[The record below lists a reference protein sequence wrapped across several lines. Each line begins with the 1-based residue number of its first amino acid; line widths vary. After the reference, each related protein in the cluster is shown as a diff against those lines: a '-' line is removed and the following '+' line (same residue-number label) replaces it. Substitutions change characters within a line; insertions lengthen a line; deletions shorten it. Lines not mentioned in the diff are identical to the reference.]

1 MTGFE
6 SFQFLR
12 PGWLVLIIPGCWLVF
27 RLHQRWKKRTDWSG
41 VVEPHLLELLLV
53 EARGVRGTWVP
64 WMLSLMLFLVLT
76 AIAGPVLEK
85 RSVPVIKKNLAK
97 VLVLDVSHSMLAE
110 DLRPNR
116 IERAKFKLRDL
127 LKRID
132 EGETALIAYAG
143 DAHVISPLTSDTHTI
158 TTLIPG
164 LEPDIMPQR
173 GSRADRAME
182 LAVKLLDGHSANP
195 GEVIWLTD
203 GIPENMILPVAQTL
217 GRHRLSVIGVGTEK
231 GAPIPG
237 KNTGFLKNSKGGIVM
252 SRLDT
257 SRLQALAQQKGGT
270 FQILR
275 NDDQDLERVL
285 NQPILMNEYLEDE
298 TEKQGDIWREEGP
311 WLLLIMLPLAALMF
325 RRGLIFGF
333 LLISLHLPGFLM
345 SERVYAFDWKDLWNN
360 KDQQGQQYFIEGLH
374 SEAAQVFENS
384 EWKGLSHFRSGN
396 HENALEE
403 WKEIDSPRSLFNQGN
418 ALAKLGKLDQ
428 AIDRYDQVLE
438 REPEHSDARFNR
450 DLLIKLLEEQEMQQ
464 QNQEQDGSGEDQQK
478 SENQLS
484 ENQSESSEEN
494 QSSTQSGSDSKNQNM
509 KKSEQSES
517 EQAQKSDSQNK
528 EISDAQSDER
538 GQENTDEALS
548 AEDNS
553 KEEDDDSK
561 QKQAFIKPRSVSE
574 LTENNR
580 QEQELRQWLQ
590 KIPDDPSRLL
600 RNKMYRAHQRNKQ
613 IMKTEKELW

>member
-53 EARGVRGTWVP
+53 EARGIRRTWIP
-64 WMLSLMLFLVLT
+64 WMLSLMLILVLT
-76 AIAGPVLEK
+76 AMAGPVLEK
-85 RSVPVIKKNLAK
+85 RSVPVLKKNLAK

-127 LKRID
+127 LNRID

-143 DAHVISPLTSDTHTI
+143 DAHIISPLTSDTHTI
-158 TTLIPG
+158 TTLLPG
-164 LEPDIMPQR
+164 LEPDIMPHR
-173 GSRADRAME
+173 GSRPDRAME

-203 GIPENMILPVAQTL
+203 GIPENMIPTVAQLL

-237 KNTGFLKNSKGGIVM
+237 KNSGFLKNSKGGIVM

-257 SRLQALAQQKGGT
+257 SRLQVLAQQKGGT

-275 NDDQDLERVL
+275 NDDQDLEIVL

-333 LLISLHLPGFLM
+333 LLISLHLPGFVI
-345 SERVYAFDWKDLWNN
+345 SESAYAFEWKDLWKN

-374 SEAAQVFENS
+374 SEAAQVFENP

-403 WKEIDSPRSLFNQGN
+403 WKGIDSPRSLFNQGN

-450 DLLIKLLEEQEMQQ
+450 DLLKKLLEEQEKQKQ
-464 QNQEQDGSGEDQQK
+464 QNQEKDGSGEDQQK
-478 SENQLS
+478 TENQ
-484 ENQSESSEEN
+484 QSESRTERSEEDP
-494 QSSTQSGSDSKNQNM
+494 SSAESGSDSKNQNM
-509 KKSEQSES
+509 ENSGQS

-528 EISDAQSDER
+528 EISEAQSDKRE
-538 GQENTDEALS
+538 QENTDEAS
-548 AEDNS
+548 VT
-553 KEEDDDSK
+553 EENNQEGEEDSK
-561 QKQAFIKPRSVSE
+561 QQQAFIKPRSVSE
-574 LTENNR
+574 LTEDNP

-613 IMKTEKELW
+613 IMKTEKESW

>member
-27 RLHQRWKKRTDWSG
+27 RLHQRWKQRTDWSG

-53 EARGVRGTWVP
+53 EARGIRRTWIP
-64 WMLSLMLFLVLT
+64 WMLSLMLILVLT
-76 AIAGPVLEK
+76 AMAGPVLEK
-85 RSVPVIKKNLAK
+85 RSVPVLKKNLAK

-127 LKRID
+127 LNRID

-143 DAHVISPLTSDTHTI
+143 DAHIISPLTSDTHTI
-158 TTLIPG
+158 TTLLPG
-164 LEPDIMPQR
+164 LEPDIMPHR
-173 GSRADRAME
+173 GSRPDRAME

-203 GIPENMILPVAQTL
+203 GIPENMIPTVAQLL

-237 KNTGFLKNSKGGIVM
+237 KNSGFLKNSKGGIVM

-257 SRLQALAQQKGGT
+257 SRLQVLAQQKGGT

-275 NDDQDLERVL
+275 NDDQDLEIVL

-333 LLISLHLPGFLM
+333 LLISLHLPGFVI
-345 SERVYAFDWKDLWNN
+345 SESAYAFEWKDLWKN
-360 KDQQGQQYFIEGLH
+360 KDQQGQQYFIEGSH
-374 SEAAQVFENS
+374 SEAAQVFENP

-403 WKEIDSPRSLFNQGN
+403 WKGIDSPRSLFNQGN

-450 DLLIKLLEEQEMQQ
+450 DLLKKLLEEQDKQKQ

-478 SENQLS
+478 SEPQQS
-484 ENQSESSEEN
+484 ENQSERSEEN
-494 QSSTQSGSDSKNQNM
+494 QSSAESGSDSKNQNM
-509 KKSEQSES
+509 ENSGQS

-528 EISDAQSDER
+528 EISEAQSDKQE
-538 GQENTDEALS
+538 QENTNETS
-548 AEDNS
+548 VAEENNQQEDQDS
-553 KEEDDDSK
+553 KE
-561 QKQAFIKPRSVSE
+561 QQAFIKPRSVSE
-574 LTENNR
+574 LTEDNP

-613 IMKTEKELW
+613 IMKTEKESW

>member
-27 RLHQRWKKRTDWSG
+27 RLHQRWKERTDWSG

-53 EARGVRGTWVP
+53 EARGIRRAWIP
-64 WMLSLMLFLVLT
+64 WMLSLMLILVLT
-76 AIAGPVLEK
+76 AMAGPVLEK
-85 RSVPVIKKNLAK
+85 RSVPVLKKNLAK

-127 LKRID
+127 LNRID

-158 TTLIPG
+158 TTLLPG
-164 LEPDIMPQR
+164 LEPDIMPHR
-173 GSRADRAME
+173 GSRPDRAME

-203 GIPENMILPVAQTL
+203 GIPENMIPTVAQLL
-217 GRHRLSVIGVGTEK
+217 GRHRLSVIGVGTVK

-237 KNTGFLKNSKGGIVM
+237 KNSGFLKNSKGGIVM

-275 NDDQDLERVL
+275 NDDQDLEIVL
-285 NQPILMNEYLEDE
+285 NQPILMNEYFEDE

-333 LLISLHLPGFLM
+333 LLISLHLPGFVI
-345 SERVYAFDWKDLWNN
+345 SESAYAFEWKDLWKN

-374 SEAAQVFENS
+374 SEAAQVFENP

-396 HENALEE
+396 LENALEE

-450 DLLIKLLEEQEMQQ
+450 DLLKKLLEEQEKQKQ
-464 QNQEQDGSGEDQQK
+464 QNQEKDGSGEDQQK
-478 SENQLS
+478 TENQ
-484 ENQSESSEEN
+484 QSESRTERSEEDP
-494 QSSTQSGSDSKNQNM
+494 SSAESGSDSKNQNM
-509 KKSEQSES
+509 ENSEQT

-528 EISDAQSDER
+528 EISEAQSDKQE
-538 GQENTDEALS
+538 QENTNETS
-548 AEDNS
+548 VAEENNQQEDQDS
-553 KEEDDDSK
+553 KE
-561 QKQAFIKPRSVSE
+561 QQAFIKPRSVSE
-574 LTENNR
+574 LTEDNP

-613 IMKTEKELW
+613 IMKTEKESW

>member
-27 RLHQRWKKRTDWSG
+27 RLHQRWKQRTDWSG

-53 EARGVRGTWVP
+53 EARGIRRAWIP
-64 WMLSLMLFLVLT
+64 WMLSLMLILVLT
-76 AIAGPVLEK
+76 AMAGPVLEK
-85 RSVPVIKKNLAK
+85 RSVPVLKKNLAK

-127 LKRID
+127 LNRID

-143 DAHVISPLTSDTHTI
+143 DAHIISPLTSDTHTI
-158 TTLIPG
+158 TTLLPG
-164 LEPDIMPQR
+164 LEPDIMPHR
-173 GSRADRAME
+173 GSRPDRAME

-203 GIPENMILPVAQTL
+203 GIPENMIPTVAQLL
-217 GRHRLSVIGVGTEK
+217 GRHRLSVIGVGTVK

-237 KNTGFLKNSKGGIVM
+237 KNSGFLKNSKGGIVM

-257 SRLQALAQQKGGT
+257 SHLQVLAQQKGGT

-333 LLISLHLPGFLM
+333 LLISLHLPGFVI
-345 SERVYAFDWKDLWNN
+345 SESAYAFEWKDLWKN

-374 SEAAQVFENS
+374 SEAAQVFENP
-384 EWKGLSHFRSGN
+384 EWKGLSYFRSGN
-396 HENALEE
+396 LENALEE

-450 DLLIKLLEEQEMQQ
+450 DLLKKLLEEQEKQKQ
-464 QNQEQDGSGEDQQK
+464 QNQEKDGSGEDQQK
-478 SENQLS
+478 TENQ
-484 ENQSESSEEN
+484 QSESRTERSEESP
-494 QSSTQSGSDSKNQNM
+494 SSAESGSDSKNQNM
-509 KKSEQSES
+509 ENSEQT

-528 EISDAQSDER
+528 EISEAQSDKQE
-538 GQENTDEALS
+538 QENTNETS
-548 AEDNS
+548 VAEENNQQEDQDS
-553 KEEDDDSK
+553 KE
-561 QKQAFIKPRSVSE
+561 QQAFIKPRSVSE
-574 LTENNR
+574 LTEDNP

-613 IMKTEKELW
+613 IMKTEKESW

>member
-1 MTGFE
+1 M
-6 SFQFLR
+6 
-12 PGWLVLIIPGCWLVF
+12 
-27 RLHQRWKKRTDWSG
+27 
-41 VVEPHLLELLLV
+41 EPHLLELLLV
-53 EARGVRGTWVP
+53 EARGIRRTWIP
-64 WMLSLMLFLVLT
+64 WMLSLMLILVLT
-76 AIAGPVLEK
+76 AMAGPVLEK
-85 RSVPVIKKNLAK
+85 RSVPVLKKNLAK

-127 LKRID
+127 LNRID

-158 TTLIPG
+158 TTLLPG
-164 LEPDIMPQR
+164 LEPDIMPHR
-173 GSRADRAME
+173 GSRPDRAME

-203 GIPENMILPVAQTL
+203 GIPENMIPTVAQLL

-237 KNTGFLKNSKGGIVM
+237 KNSGFLKNSKGGIVM

-275 NDDQDLERVL
+275 NDDQDLEIVL

-298 TEKQGDIWREEGP
+298 TEKKGDIWREEGP

-333 LLISLHLPGFLM
+333 LLISLHLPGFVI
-345 SERVYAFDWKDLWNN
+345 SESAYAFEWKDLWKN

-374 SEAAQVFENS
+374 SEAAQVFENP

-396 HENALEE
+396 LENALEE

-450 DLLIKLLEEQEMQQ
+450 DLLKKLLEEQEKQKQQNQQ
-464 QNQEQDGSGEDQQK
+464 QNGSGEDQQK
-478 SENQLS
+478 TENQQS
-484 ENQSESSEEN
+484 ENQSERSEEN
-494 QSSTQSGSDSKNQNM
+494 PSSAESGSDSKNQNM
-509 KKSEQSES
+509 ENSGQS

-528 EISDAQSDER
+528 EISEAQSDKQE
-538 GQENTDEALS
+538 QENTDEAS
-548 AEDNS
+548 VAEENNQEG
-553 KEEDDDSK
+553 EEDSK
-561 QKQAFIKPRSVSE
+561 QQQAFIKPRSVSE
-574 LTENNR
+574 LTEDNP

-613 IMKTEKELW
+613 IMKTEKESW

>member
-12 PGWLVLIIPGCWLVF
+12 PGWLVLIIPGFWLVF
-27 RLHQRWKKRTDWSG
+27 RLYQRWKQRTDWSG

-53 EARGVRGTWVP
+53 EARGIRRTWIP
-64 WMLSLMLFLVLT
+64 WMLSLMLILVLT
-76 AIAGPVLEK
+76 AMAGPVLEK
-85 RSVPVIKKNLAK
+85 RSVPVLKKNLAK

-127 LKRID
+127 LNRID

-143 DAHVISPLTSDTHTI
+143 DAHIISPLTSDTHTI
-158 TTLIPG
+158 TTLLPG
-164 LEPDIMPQR
+164 LEPDIMPHR
-173 GSRADRAME
+173 GSRPDRAME

-203 GIPENMILPVAQTL
+203 GIPENMIPTVAQLL

-237 KNTGFLKNSKGGIVM
+237 KNSGFLKNSKGGIVM

-257 SRLQALAQQKGGT
+257 SRLQVLAQQKGGT

-345 SERVYAFDWKDLWNN
+345 SERAYAFEWKDLWKN
-360 KDQQGQQYFIEGLH
+360 KDQQGQQYFIEGSH
-374 SEAAQVFENS
+374 SEAAQVFENP

-396 HENALEE
+396 LENALEE
-403 WKEIDSPRSLFNQGN
+403 WKGIDSPRSLFNQGN
-418 ALAKLGKLDQ
+418 ALAKLGKFDQ
-428 AIDRYDQVLE
+428 AIDSYDQVLE

-450 DLLIKLLEEQEMQQ
+450 DLLKKLLEEQDKQKQ

-478 SENQLS
+478 SEPQQS
-484 ENQSESSEEN
+484 ENQSERSEEDP
-494 QSSTQSGSDSKNQNM
+494 SSAESGSDSKNQNM
-509 KKSEQSES
+509 ENSGQS

-528 EISDAQSDER
+528 ENSEAQSDKQE
-538 GQENTDEALS
+538 QENTDEASL
-548 AEDNS
+548 AEENNQQ
-553 KEEDDDSK
+553 EDQDSK
-561 QKQAFIKPRSVSE
+561 QQQAYIKPRSVSE
-574 LTENNR
+574 LTEDNP

-613 IMKTEKELW
+613 IMKTEKESW

>member
-1 MTGFE
+1 M
-6 SFQFLR
+6 
-12 PGWLVLIIPGCWLVF
+12 
-27 RLHQRWKKRTDWSG
+27 
-41 VVEPHLLELLLV
+41 EPHLLELLLV
-53 EARGVRGTWVP
+53 EARGIRRTWIP
-64 WMLSLMLFLVLT
+64 WMLSLMLILVLT
-76 AIAGPVLEK
+76 AMAGPVLEK
-85 RSVPVIKKNLAK
+85 RSVPVLKKNLAK

-127 LKRID
+127 LNRID

-158 TTLIPG
+158 TTLLPG
-164 LEPDIMPQR
+164 LEPDIMPHR
-173 GSRADRAME
+173 GSRPDRAME

-203 GIPENMILPVAQTL
+203 GIPENMIPTVAQLL

-237 KNTGFLKNSKGGIVM
+237 KNSGFLKNSKGGIVM

-275 NDDQDLERVL
+275 NDDQDLEIVL

-333 LLISLHLPGFLM
+333 LLISLHLPGFVI
-345 SERVYAFDWKDLWNN
+345 SERAYAFEWKDLWKN
-360 KDQQGQQYFIEGLH
+360 KDQQGQQFFIEGSH
-374 SEAAQVFENS
+374 SEAAQVFENP

-403 WKEIDSPRSLFNQGN
+403 WKGIDSTRSLFNQGN

-450 DLLIKLLEEQEMQQ
+450 DLLKKLLEEQEKQKQ

-478 SENQLS
+478 SENQQS
-484 ENQSESSEEN
+484 ENQSERSEEN
-494 QSSTQSGSDSKNQNM
+494 PSSAESGSDSKNQNM
-509 KKSEQSES
+509 ENSGQS

-528 EISDAQSDER
+528 EISEAQSDKQE
-538 GQENTDEALS
+538 QENTDEAS
-548 AEDNS
+548 VAEEN
-553 KEEDDDSK
+553 KQEGEEDSK
-561 QKQAFIKPRSVSE
+561 QQQAFIKPRSVSE
-574 LTENNR
+574 LTEDNP

-590 KIPDDPSRLL
+590 KIPDDPSKLL

-613 IMKTEKELW
+613 IMKTEKESW

>member
-27 RLHQRWKKRTDWSG
+27 RLHQRWKERTDWSG

-53 EARGVRGTWVP
+53 EARGIRRAWIP
-64 WMLSLMLFLVLT
+64 WMLSLMLILVLT
-76 AIAGPVLEK
+76 AMAGPVLEK
-85 RSVPVIKKNLAK
+85 RSVPVLKKNLAK

-127 LKRID
+127 LNRID

-143 DAHVISPLTSDTHTI
+143 DAHIISPLTSDTHTI
-158 TTLIPG
+158 TTLLPG
-164 LEPDIMPQR
+164 LEPDIMPHR
-173 GSRADRAME
+173 GSRPDRAME

-203 GIPENMILPVAQTL
+203 GIPENMIPTVAQLL

-237 KNTGFLKNSKGGIVM
+237 KNSGFLKNSKGGIVM

-275 NDDQDLERVL
+275 NDDQDLEIVL
-285 NQPILMNEYLEDE
+285 NQPILMNEYFEDE

-333 LLISLHLPGFLM
+333 LLISLHLPGFVI
-345 SERVYAFDWKDLWNN
+345 SESAYAFEWKDLWKN

-374 SEAAQVFENS
+374 SEAAQVFENP

-396 HENALEE
+396 LENALEE

-450 DLLIKLLEEQEMQQ
+450 DLLKKLLEEQEKQKQ

-478 SENQLS
+478 TENQ
-484 ENQSESSEEN
+484 QSESRTERSEEDP
-494 QSSTQSGSDSKNQNM
+494 SSAESGSDSKNQNM
-509 KKSEQSES
+509 ENSGQS

-528 EISDAQSDER
+528 EISEAQSDKQE
-538 GQENTDEALS
+538 QENTDEAS
-548 AEDNS
+548 VAEENNQEG
-553 KEEDDDSK
+553 EEDSK
-561 QKQAFIKPRSVSE
+561 QQQAFIKPRSVSE
-574 LTENNR
+574 LTEDNP

-613 IMKTEKELW
+613 IMKTEKESW

>member
-1 MTGFE
+1 
-6 SFQFLR
+6 
-12 PGWLVLIIPGCWLVF
+12 
-27 RLHQRWKKRTDWSG
+27 
-41 VVEPHLLELLLV
+41 VEPHLLELLLV
-53 EARGVRGTWVP
+53 EARGIRRTWIH
-64 WMLSLMLFLVLT
+64 WILSLMLTLVLT
-76 AIAGPVLEK
+76 AMAGQVLEK
-85 RSVPVIKKNLAK
+85 RSVHVLKKNLAK

-127 LKRID
+127 LNRID

-158 TTLIPG
+158 TTLLPG
-164 LEPDIMPQR
+164 LEPDIMPHR
-173 GSRADRAME
+173 GSRPDRAME

-203 GIPENMILPVAQTL
+203 GISENMIPTVAQLL

-237 KNTGFLKNSKGGIVM
+237 KNSGFLKNSKGGIVM

-257 SRLQALAQQKGGT
+257 SHLQVLAQQKGGT

-345 SERVYAFDWKDLWNN
+345 SERAYAFEWKDLWKN
-360 KDQQGQQYFIEGLH
+360 KDQQGQQYFIEGSH
-374 SEAAQVFENS
+374 SEAAQVFENP
-384 EWKGLSHFRSGN
+384 EWRGLSHFRSGN

-403 WKEIDSPRSLFNQGN
+403 WKGIDSTRSLFNQGN

-450 DLLIKLLEEQEMQQ
+450 DLLKKLLEEQDKQKQ

-478 SENQLS
+478 TENQQS
-484 ENQSESSEEN
+484 ENQSERSEEN
-494 QSSTQSGSDSKNQNM
+494 QSSAESGSDSKNQNM
-509 KKSEQSES
+509 ENSGQS

-528 EISDAQSDER
+528 EISEAQSDKQE
-538 GQENTDEALS
+538 QENTDETS
-548 AEDNS
+548 VAEENNQEG
-553 KEEDDDSK
+553 EEDSK
-561 QKQAFIKPRSVSE
+561 QQQAFIKPRSVSE
-574 LTENNR
+574 LTEDNP

-613 IMKTEKELW
+613 IMKTEKESW

>member
-53 EARGVRGTWVP
+53 EARGIRRAWIP
-64 WMLSLMLFLVLT
+64 WMLSLMLILVLT
-76 AIAGPVLEK
+76 AMAGPVLEK
-85 RSVPVIKKNLAK
+85 RSVPVLKKNLAK

-116 IERAKFKLRDL
+116 VERAKFKLRDL
-127 LKRID
+127 LNRID

-158 TTLIPG
+158 TTLLPG
-164 LEPDIMPQR
+164 LEPNIMPHR

-203 GIPENMILPVAQTL
+203 GIPENMIPTVAQLL
-217 GRHRLSVIGVGTEK
+217 GRHRLSVIGVGTVK

-237 KNTGFLKNSKGGIVM
+237 KNSGFLKNSKGGIVM

-275 NDDQDLERVL
+275 NDDQDLEIVL
-285 NQPILMNEYLEDE
+285 NQPILMNEYFEDE

-333 LLISLHLPGFLM
+333 LLISLHLPGFVI
-345 SERVYAFDWKDLWNN
+345 SESAYAFEWKDLWKN
-360 KDQQGQQYFIEGLH
+360 KDQQGQQYFIEGSH
-374 SEAAQVFENS
+374 SEAAQVFENP

-396 HENALEE
+396 LENALEE

-450 DLLIKLLEEQEMQQ
+450 DLLKKLLEEQEKQQ
-464 QNQEQDGSGEDQQK
+464 QNQQQDGSGEDQQK
-478 SENQLS
+478 TENQ
-484 ENQSESSEEN
+484 QSESRTERSEEN
-494 QSSTQSGSDSKNQNM
+494 PSSAESGSDSKNQNM
-509 KKSEQSES
+509 ENSEQT

-528 EISDAQSDER
+528 EISEAQSDKQE
-538 GQENTDEALS
+538 QENTNETS
-548 AEDNS
+548 VAEENNQQEDQDS
-553 KEEDDDSK
+553 KE
-561 QKQAFIKPRSVSE
+561 QQAFIKPRSVSE
-574 LTENNR
+574 LTEDNP

-590 KIPDDPSRLL
+590 KIPDDPSKLL

-613 IMKTEKELW
+613 IMKTEKESW

>member
-53 EARGVRGTWVP
+53 EARGIRRTWIP
-64 WMLSLMLFLVLT
+64 WMLSLMLILVLT
-76 AIAGPVLEK
+76 AMAGPVLEK
-85 RSVPVIKKNLAK
+85 RSVPVLKKNLAK

-127 LKRID
+127 LNRID

-143 DAHVISPLTSDTHTI
+143 DAHIISPLTSDTHTI
-158 TTLIPG
+158 TTLLPG
-164 LEPDIMPQR
+164 LEPDIMPHR
-173 GSRADRAME
+173 GSRPDRAME

-203 GIPENMILPVAQTL
+203 GIPENMIPTVAQLL

-237 KNTGFLKNSKGGIVM
+237 KNSGFLKNSKGGIVM

-257 SRLQALAQQKGGT
+257 SRLQVLAQQKGGT

-333 LLISLHLPGFLM
+333 LLISLHLPGFVM
-345 SERVYAFDWKDLWNN
+345 SEKGYAFEWKDLWKN

-374 SEAAQVFENS
+374 SEAAQVFENP

-403 WKEIDSPRSLFNQGN
+403 WKGIDSTRSLFNQGN

-450 DLLIKLLEEQEMQQ
+450 DLLMKLLEEQEKQKQ
-464 QNQEQDGSGEDQQK
+464 QNQQQDGSGEDQQK
-478 SENQLS
+478 TENQQS
-484 ENQSESSEEN
+484 ENQSERSEEN
-494 QSSTQSGSDSKNQNM
+494 PSSAESGSDSKNQNM
-509 KKSEQSES
+509 ENSGQS

-528 EISDAQSDER
+528 EISEAQSDKQE
-538 GQENTDEALS
+538 QENTDEAS
-548 AEDNS
+548 VAEENNQEG
-553 KEEDDDSK
+553 EEDSK
-561 QKQAFIKPRSVSE
+561 QQQAFIKPRSVSE
-574 LTENNR
+574 LTEDNP

-613 IMKTEKELW
+613 IMKTEKESW

>member
-12 PGWLVLIIPGCWLVF
+12 PGWLLLIIPGCWLVF
-27 RLHQRWKKRTDWSG
+27 RLHKRWKKRMDWSG

-53 EARGVRGTWVP
+53 EARGIRRTWIP
-64 WMLSLMLFLVLT
+64 WMLILMLFLVLT
-76 AIAGPVLEK
+76 AMAGPVLEK
-85 RSVPVIKKNLAK
+85 RSVPVLKKNLAK

-127 LKRID
+127 LNRID

-158 TTLIPG
+158 TTLLPG
-164 LEPDIMPQR
+164 LEPDIMPHR
-173 GSRADRAME
+173 GSRPDRAIE

-195 GEVIWLTD
+195 GDVIWLTD
-203 GIPENMILPVAQTL
+203 GIPENMILSVAQLL

-237 KNTGFLKNSKGGIVM
+237 KNSGFLKNPKGGIVM
-252 SRLDT
+252 SRLDS

-285 NQPILMNEYLEDE
+285 NQPTSMNEYLEDE

-311 WLLLIMLPLAALMF
+311 WLLLILLPLTALMF

-333 LLISLHLPGFLM
+333 LLLSLHLPGFVI
-345 SERVYAFDWKDLWNN
+345 SERAYAFEWKDLWKN

-374 SEAAQVFENS
+374 SEAAEVFEDP
-384 EWKGLSHFRSGN
+384 EWIGLSHFRSGN

-403 WKEIDSPRSLFNQGN
+403 WKGIDSPRSLFNQGN
-418 ALAKLGKLDQ
+418 ALAKLGKLEQ
-428 AIDRYDQVLE
+428 AIDSYDQVLE
-438 REPEHSDARFNR
+438 REPEHSDAQFNR
-450 DLLIKLLEEQEMQQ
+450 DLLMKLLEEQEKQQ
-464 QNQEQDGSGEDQQK
+464 QNQKQDGSGEDQLK
-478 SENQLS
+478 SESQ
-484 ENQSESSEEN
+484 QSESQSERSEEN
-494 QSSTQSGSDSKNQNM
+494 QSSNQSGRDSKNQNM
-509 KKSEQSES
+509 ENSEQT

-528 EISDAQSDER
+528 EITDTQFDER
-538 GQENTDEALS
+538 GQENTDEASL
-548 AEDNS
+548 AEENNQQ
-553 KEEDDDSK
+553 EEQDSK
-561 QKQAFIKPRSVSE
+561 QQQAFIKPRSVSE

-613 IMKTEKELW
+613 IMKAEKESW

>member
-6 SFQFLR
+6 TFQFLR

-76 AIAGPVLEK
+76 AMAGPVLEK
-85 RSVPVIKKNLAK
+85 RSVPVLKKNLAK

-116 IERAKFKLRDL
+116 IERAKFKLRDFL
-127 LKRID
+127 NRID

-158 TTLIPG
+158 ITLLPG
-164 LEPDIMPQR
+164 LEPDIMPHR
-173 GSRADRAME
+173 GSRPDRAME
-182 LAVKLLDGHSANP
+182 LAVKLLDGHSVNP

-203 GIPENMILPVAQTL
+203 GISENMIPTMAQLL

-237 KNTGFLKNSKGGIVM
+237 KNSGFLKNSKGGIVM

-257 SRLQALAQQKGGT
+257 SHLQALAQQKGGT

-311 WLLLIMLPLAALMF
+311 WLLLVLLPLAALMF

-345 SERVYAFDWKDLWNN
+345 SERAYAFEWKDLWKN
-360 KDQQGQQYFIEGLH
+360 KDQQGQQYFIEGSH
-374 SEAAQVFENS
+374 SEAAEVFENP

-396 HENALEE
+396 LENALEE
-403 WKEIDSPRSLFNQGN
+403 WKEIDSPRSFFNQGN
-418 ALAKLGKLDQ
+418 ALAKLGKLEQ
-428 AIDRYDQVLE
+428 AIDRFDQVLE

-450 DLLIKLLEEQEMQQ
+450 DLLMKLLEEQEKQKK
-464 QNQEQDGSGEDQQK
+464 QNQQQDGSGEDQQK
-478 SENQLS
+478 TENQQS
-484 ENQSESSEEN
+484 ENQSERSEEN
-494 QSSTQSGSDSKNQNM
+494 QSSAESGSDSKNQNM
-509 KKSEQSES
+509 ENSGQS
-517 EQAQKSDSQNK
+517 EQAQKSESQNK
-528 EISDAQSDER
+528 EISEAQSDKQE
-538 GQENTDEALS
+538 QENTDEAS
-548 AEDNS
+548 VAEENNQEGD
-553 KEEDDDSK
+553 EDSK
-561 QKQAFIKPRSVSE
+561 QQQAFIKPRSVSE
-574 LTENNR
+574 LTENNP

-590 KIPDDPSRLL
+590 KIPDDPSKLL

-613 IMKTEKELW
+613 IMKTEKESW

>member
-53 EARGVRGTWVP
+53 EARGIRRAWIP
-64 WMLSLMLFLVLT
+64 WMLSLMLILVLT
-76 AIAGPVLEK
+76 AMAGPVLEK
-85 RSVPVIKKNLAK
+85 RSVPVLKKNLAK

-127 LKRID
+127 LNRID

-158 TTLIPG
+158 TTLLPG
-164 LEPDIMPQR
+164 LEPDIMPHR
-173 GSRADRAME
+173 GSRPDRAME

-203 GIPENMILPVAQTL
+203 GIPEKMIPTVAQLL

-237 KNTGFLKNSKGGIVM
+237 KNSGFLKNSKGGIVM

-257 SRLQALAQQKGGT
+257 SRLQVLAQQKGGT

-275 NDDQDLERVL
+275 NDDQDLEIVL

-311 WLLLIMLPLAALMF
+311 WLLLVLLPLAALMF

-333 LLISLHLPGFLM
+333 LLISLHLPGFVI
-345 SERVYAFDWKDLWNN
+345 SERAYAFEWKDLWKN

-374 SEAAQVFENS
+374 SEAAQVFENP

-396 HENALEE
+396 LENALEE

-450 DLLIKLLEEQEMQQ
+450 DLLKKLLEEQDKQKQ

-478 SENQLS
+478 SKNQ
-484 ENQSESSEEN
+484 QSESQKEQSEEN
-494 QSSTQSGSDSKNQNM
+494 PSSAESGSDSKNQNM
-509 KKSEQSES
+509 ENSGQS

-528 EISDAQSDER
+528 EISEAQSDKRE
-538 GQENTDEALS
+538 QENTDEAS
-548 AEDNS
+548 VT
-553 KEEDDDSK
+553 EENNQEGEEDSK
-561 QKQAFIKPRSVSE
+561 QQQAYIKPRSVSE
-574 LTENNR
+574 LTEDNP

-613 IMKTEKELW
+613 IMKTEKESW

>member
-1 MTGFE
+1 
-6 SFQFLR
+6 
-12 PGWLVLIIPGCWLVF
+12 
-27 RLHQRWKKRTDWSG
+27 
-41 VVEPHLLELLLV
+41 
-53 EARGVRGTWVP
+53 
-64 WMLSLMLFLVLT
+64 MLSLMLILVLT
-76 AIAGPVLEK
+76 AMAGPVLEK
-85 RSVPVIKKNLAK
+85 RSVPVLKKNLAK

-127 LKRID
+127 LNRID

-143 DAHVISPLTSDTHTI
+143 DAHIISPLTSDTHTI
-158 TTLIPG
+158 TTLLPG
-164 LEPDIMPQR
+164 LEPDIMPHR
-173 GSRADRAME
+173 GSRPDRAME

-203 GIPENMILPVAQTL
+203 GIPENMIPTVAQLL
-217 GRHRLSVIGVGTEK
+217 GRHRLSVIGVGTVK

-237 KNTGFLKNSKGGIVM
+237 KNSGFLKNSKGGIVM

-257 SRLQALAQQKGGT
+257 SHLQVLAQQKGGT

-275 NDDQDLERVL
+275 NDDQDLEIVL
-285 NQPILMNEYLEDE
+285 NQPILMNEYFEDE

-345 SERVYAFDWKDLWNN
+345 SERAYAFEWKDLWKN

-374 SEAAQVFENS
+374 SEAAQVFENP

-396 HENALEE
+396 LENALEE

-450 DLLIKLLEEQEMQQ
+450 DLLKKLLEEQDKQKQ
-464 QNQEQDGSGEDQQK
+464 QNQEKDGSGEDQQK
-478 SENQLS
+478 TEDQ
-484 ENQSESSEEN
+484 QSESRTERSEESP
-494 QSSTQSGSDSKNQNM
+494 SSAESGSDSKNQNM
-509 KKSEQSES
+509 ENSEQT

-528 EISDAQSDER
+528 EISEAQSDKQE
-538 GQENTDEALS
+538 QENTNETS
-548 AEDNS
+548 VAEENNQQEDQDS
-553 KEEDDDSK
+553 KE
-561 QKQAFIKPRSVSE
+561 QQAFIKPRSVSE
-574 LTENNR
+574 LTEDNP

-613 IMKTEKELW
+613 IMKTEKESW

>member
-12 PGWLVLIIPGCWLVF
+12 PGWLVLIIPGCWLIF

-53 EARGVRGTWVP
+53 EARGIRRTWIP
-64 WMLSLMLFLVLT
+64 WMLSLMLILVLT
-76 AIAGPVLEK
+76 AMAGPVLEK
-85 RSVPVIKKNLAK
+85 RSVPVLKKNLAK

-127 LKRID
+127 LNRID

-143 DAHVISPLTSDTHTI
+143 DAHIISPLTSDTHTI
-158 TTLIPG
+158 TTLLPG
-164 LEPDIMPQR
+164 LEPDIMPHR
-173 GSRADRAME
+173 GSRPDRAME

-203 GIPENMILPVAQTL
+203 GIPENMIPTVAQLL
-217 GRHRLSVIGVGTEK
+217 GRHRLSVIGVGTVK

-237 KNTGFLKNSKGGIVM
+237 KNSGFLKNSKGGIVM

-275 NDDQDLERVL
+275 NDDQDLEIVL
-285 NQPILMNEYLEDE
+285 NQPILMNEYFEDE

-333 LLISLHLPGFLM
+333 LLISLHLPGFVI
-345 SERVYAFDWKDLWNN
+345 SESAYAFEWKDLWKN

-374 SEAAQVFENS
+374 SEAAQVFENP

-396 HENALEE
+396 LENALEE

-450 DLLIKLLEEQEMQQ
+450 DLLKKLLEEQEKQKQ
-464 QNQEQDGSGEDQQK
+464 QNQEKDGSGEDQQK
-478 SENQLS
+478 TENQ
-484 ENQSESSEEN
+484 QSESRTERSEKDP
-494 QSSTQSGSDSKNQNM
+494 SSAESGSDSKNQNM
-509 KKSEQSES
+509 ENSEQT

-528 EISDAQSDER
+528 EISEAQSDKQE
-538 GQENTDEALS
+538 QENTDEAS
-548 AEDNS
+548 VAEEDNQEG
-553 KEEDDDSK
+553 EEDSK
-561 QKQAFIKPRSVSE
+561 QQQAFIKPRSVSE
-574 LTENNR
+574 LTEDNP

-613 IMKTEKELW
+613 IMKTEKESW

>member
-12 PGWLVLIIPGCWLVF
+12 PGWLLLIIPGCWLVF

-64 WMLSLMLFLVLT
+64 WMLSLMLILVLT
-76 AIAGPVLEK
+76 AMAGPVLEK
-85 RSVPVIKKNLAK
+85 RSVPVLKKNLAK

-127 LKRID
+127 LNRID

-158 TTLIPG
+158 TTLLPG
-164 LEPDIMPQR
+164 LEPDIMPHR
-173 GSRADRAME
+173 GSRPDRAME

-203 GIPENMILPVAQTL
+203 GIPENMIPTVAQLL

-237 KNTGFLKNSKGGIVM
+237 KNSGFLKNSKGGIVM
-252 SRLDT
+252 SRLNT
-257 SRLQALAQQKGGT
+257 SHLQALAQQKVGT

-333 LLISLHLPGFLM
+333 LLISLHLPGFVI
-345 SERVYAFDWKDLWNN
+345 SERAYAFEWKDLWKN
-360 KDQQGQQYFIEGLH
+360 KDQQGQQYFIEGSH
-374 SEAAQVFENS
+374 SEAAQVFENP

-396 HENALEE
+396 LENALEE

-450 DLLIKLLEEQEMQQ
+450 DLLKKLLEEQDKQKQ

-478 SENQLS
+478 SEPQQS
-484 ENQSESSEEN
+484 ENQSERSEEN
-494 QSSTQSGSDSKNQNM
+494 QSSAESGSDSKNQNM
-509 KKSEQSES
+509 ENSGES

-528 EISDAQSDER
+528 EISEAQSDKQE
-538 GQENTDEALS
+538 QENTDEAS
-548 AEDNS
+548 VAEENNQEG
-553 KEEDDDSK
+553 EEDSK
-561 QKQAFIKPRSVSE
+561 QQQAFIKPRSVSE
-574 LTENNR
+574 LTEDNP

-613 IMKTEKELW
+613 IMKTEKESW

>member
-53 EARGVRGTWVP
+53 EARGIRRTWIP
-64 WMLSLMLFLVLT
+64 WMLSLMLILVLT
-76 AIAGPVLEK
+76 AMAGPVLEK
-85 RSVPVIKKNLAK
+85 RSVPVLKKNLAK

-127 LKRID
+127 LNRID

-158 TTLIPG
+158 TTLLPG
-164 LEPDIMPQR
+164 LEPDIMPHR
-173 GSRADRAME
+173 GSRPDRAME

-203 GIPENMILPVAQTL
+203 GIPENMIPTVAQLL

-237 KNTGFLKNSKGGIVM
+237 KNSGFLKNSKGGIVM

-275 NDDQDLERVL
+275 NDDQDLEIVL

-333 LLISLHLPGFLM
+333 LLISLHLPGFVI
-345 SERVYAFDWKDLWNN
+345 SESAYAFEWKDLWKN

-374 SEAAQVFENS
+374 SEAAQVFENP

-396 HENALEE
+396 LENALEE

-450 DLLIKLLEEQEMQQ
+450 DLLKKLLEEQEKQKQ

-478 SENQLS
+478 SENQQS
-484 ENQSESSEEN
+484 ENQTERSEEN
-494 QSSTQSGSDSKNQNM
+494 PSSAESGSDSKNQNM
-509 KKSEQSES
+509 ENSGQS

-528 EISDAQSDER
+528 EISEAQSDKRE
-538 GQENTDEALS
+538 QENTDEAS
-548 AEDNS
+548 VT
-553 KEEDDDSK
+553 EENNQEGEEDSK
-561 QKQAFIKPRSVSE
+561 QQQAFIKPRSVSE
-574 LTENNR
+574 LTEDNP

-590 KIPDDPSRLL
+590 KIPDDPSKLL

-613 IMKTEKELW
+613 IMKTEKESW

>member
-12 PGWLVLIIPGCWLVF
+12 PGWLLLIIPGCWLVF

-53 EARGVRGTWVP
+53 EARGVRGTWIP

-76 AIAGPVLEK
+76 AMAGPVLEK
-85 RSVPVIKKNLAK
+85 RSVPVLKKNLAK

-127 LKRID
+127 LNRID

-158 TTLIPG
+158 TTLLTG
-164 LEPDIMPQR
+164 LEPDIMPHR
-173 GSRADRAME
+173 GSRPDRAME

-195 GEVIWLTD
+195 GDVIWLTD
-203 GIPENMILPVAQTL
+203 GIPENMNPTVAQLL

-237 KNTGFLKNSKGGIVM
+237 KNSGFLKNSKGGIVM
-252 SRLDT
+252 SSLDS
-257 SRLQALAQQKGGT
+257 SRLQALAHQKGGT

-298 TEKQGDIWREEGP
+298 TEKQGDVWREEGP

-345 SERVYAFDWKDLWNN
+345 SERVYAFEWKDLWNN

-374 SEAAQVFENS
+374 SEAAQVFENP

-403 WKEIDSPRSLFNQGN
+403 WKGIDSPRSLFNQGN

-428 AIDRYDQVLE
+428 AIDKYDQVLK

-450 DLLIKLLEEQEMQQ
+450 DLLEKLLEEQEKQKQ
-464 QNQEQDGSGEDQQK
+464 QNQKQDASGEDQQK
-478 SENQLS
+478 SESQ
-484 ENQSESSEEN
+484 QSESQKERSEEN
-494 QSSTQSGSDSKNQNM
+494 QSSAESGSDSKNQNM
-509 KKSEQSES
+509 ENSRQSA
-517 EQAQKSDSQNK
+517 QAQKSDSQNK
-528 EISDAQSDER
+528 EISEAQSDKRE
-538 GQENTDEALS
+538 QENTDEAS
-548 AEDNS
+548 VTEENNQEG
-553 KEEDDDSK
+553 KEDSK
-561 QKQAFIKPRSVSE
+561 QKQAYIKPRSVSK
-574 LTENNR
+574 LTEDNP

-590 KIPDDPSRLL
+590 KIPDDPSKLL

-613 IMKTEKELW
+613 IMKTEKESW

>member
-27 RLHQRWKKRTDWSG
+27 RLHQRWKERTDWSG

-53 EARGVRGTWVP
+53 EARGIRRTWIP
-64 WMLSLMLFLVLT
+64 WMLSLMLILVLT
-76 AIAGPVLEK
+76 AMAGPVLEK
-85 RSVPVIKKNLAK
+85 RSVPVLKKNLAK

-127 LKRID
+127 LNRID

-158 TTLIPG
+158 TTLLPG
-164 LEPDIMPQR
+164 LEPDIMPHR
-173 GSRADRAME
+173 GSRPDRAME

-203 GIPENMILPVAQTL
+203 GIPENMIPTVAQLL

-237 KNTGFLKNSKGGIVM
+237 KNSGFLKNSKGGIVM

-257 SRLQALAQQKGGT
+257 SRLQVLAQQKGGT

-275 NDDQDLERVL
+275 NDDQDLEIVL

-333 LLISLHLPGFLM
+333 LLISLHLPGFVM
-345 SERVYAFDWKDLWNN
+345 SERAYAFEWKDLWKN

-374 SEAAQVFENS
+374 SEAAQVFENP

-396 HENALEE
+396 LENALEE

-450 DLLIKLLEEQEMQQ
+450 DLLKKLLEEQEKQKQ

-478 SENQLS
+478 TENQQS
-484 ENQSESSEEN
+484 ENQSERSEEN
-494 QSSTQSGSDSKNQNM
+494 PSSAESGSDSKNQNM
-509 KKSEQSES
+509 ENSGQS

-528 EISDAQSDER
+528 EISEAQSDKQE
-538 GQENTDEALS
+538 QENTDEAS
-548 AEDNS
+548 VAEENNQQG
-553 KEEDDDSK
+553 EEDSK
-561 QKQAFIKPRSVSE
+561 QQQAFIKPRSVSE
-574 LTENNR
+574 LTEDNP

-613 IMKTEKELW
+613 IMKTEKESW

>member
-1 MTGFE
+1 M
-6 SFQFLR
+6 
-12 PGWLVLIIPGCWLVF
+12 
-27 RLHQRWKKRTDWSG
+27 
-41 VVEPHLLELLLV
+41 EPHLLELLLV
-53 EARGVRGTWVP
+53 EARGIRRTWIP
-64 WMLSLMLFLVLT
+64 WMLSLMLILVLT
-76 AIAGPVLEK
+76 AMAGPVLEK
-85 RSVPVIKKNLAK
+85 RSVPVLKKNLAK

-127 LKRID
+127 LNRID

-158 TTLIPG
+158 TTLLPG
-164 LEPDIMPQR
+164 LEPDIMPHR
-173 GSRADRAME
+173 GSRPDRAME

-203 GIPENMILPVAQTL
+203 GIPENMIPTVAQLL

-237 KNTGFLKNSKGGIVM
+237 KNSGFLKNSKGGIVM

-275 NDDQDLERVL
+275 NDDQDLEIVL

-298 TEKQGDIWREEGP
+298 TEKKGDIWREEGP

-333 LLISLHLPGFLM
+333 LLISLHLPGFVI
-345 SERVYAFDWKDLWNN
+345 SESAYAFEWKDLWKN

-374 SEAAQVFENS
+374 SEAAQVFENP

-403 WKEIDSPRSLFNQGN
+403 WKGIDSPRSLFNQGN

-450 DLLIKLLEEQEMQQ
+450 DLLKKLLEEQEKQKQ
-464 QNQEQDGSGEDQQK
+464 QNQEKDGSGEDQQK
-478 SENQLS
+478 TEDQ
-484 ENQSESSEEN
+484 QSESRTERSEESP
-494 QSSTQSGSDSKNQNM
+494 SSAESGSDSKNQNM
-509 KKSEQSES
+509 ENSGQS

-528 EISDAQSDER
+528 EISEAQSDKRE
-538 GQENTDEALS
+538 QENTDEAS
-548 AEDNS
+548 VAEENNQEG
-553 KEEDDDSK
+553 EEDSK
-561 QKQAFIKPRSVSE
+561 QQQAFIKPRSVSE
-574 LTENNR
+574 LTEDNP

-613 IMKTEKELW
+613 IMKTEKESW

>member
-12 PGWLVLIIPGCWLVF
+12 PGWLVLIIPGFWLVF
-27 RLHQRWKKRTDWSG
+27 RLYQRWKQRTDWSG

-53 EARGVRGTWVP
+53 EARGIRRAWIP
-64 WMLSLMLFLVLT
+64 WMLSLMLILVLT
-76 AIAGPVLEK
+76 AMAGPVLEK
-85 RSVPVIKKNLAK
+85 RSVPVLKKNLAK

-127 LKRID
+127 LNRID

-143 DAHVISPLTSDTHTI
+143 DAHIISPLTSDTHTI
-158 TTLIPG
+158 TTLLPG
-164 LEPDIMPQR
+164 LEPDIMPHR
-173 GSRADRAME
+173 GSRPDRAME

-203 GIPENMILPVAQTL
+203 GIPENMIPTVAQLL
-217 GRHRLSVIGVGTEK
+217 GRHRLSVIGVGTVK

-237 KNTGFLKNSKGGIVM
+237 KNSGFLKNSKGGIVM

-257 SRLQALAQQKGGT
+257 SHLQVLAQQKGGT

-275 NDDQDLERVL
+275 NDDQDLEIVL
-285 NQPILMNEYLEDE
+285 NQPILMNEYFEDE

-333 LLISLHLPGFLM
+333 LLISLHLPGFVI
-345 SERVYAFDWKDLWNN
+345 SESAYAFEWKDLWKN
-360 KDQQGQQYFIEGLH
+360 KDQQGQQYFIEGSH
-374 SEAAQVFENS
+374 SEAAQVFENP
-384 EWKGLSHFRSGN
+384 EWKGLSYFRSGN
-396 HENALEE
+396 LENALEE

-418 ALAKLGKLDQ
+418 ALAKLGKLEQ
-428 AIDRYDQVLE
+428 AIENYEQVLE
-438 REPEHSDARFNR
+438 RESEHSDARFNR
-450 DLLIKLLEEQEMQQ
+450 DLLKKLLEEQEKQKQ
-464 QNQEQDGSGEDQQK
+464 QNQEKDGSGEDQQK
-478 SENQLS
+478 TEDQ
-484 ENQSESSEEN
+484 QSESRTERSEEDP
-494 QSSTQSGSDSKNQNM
+494 SSAESGSDSKNQNM
-509 KKSEQSES
+509 ENSEQT

-528 EISDAQSDER
+528 EISEAQSDKQE
-538 GQENTDEALS
+538 QENSNETS
-548 AEDNS
+548 VAEENNQQEDQDS
-553 KEEDDDSK
+553 KE
-561 QKQAFIKPRSVSE
+561 QQAFIKPRSVSE
-574 LTENNR
+574 LTEDNP

-613 IMKTEKELW
+613 IMKTEKESW

>member
-12 PGWLVLIIPGCWLVF
+12 PGWLVLIIPGCWLIF
-27 RLHQRWKKRTDWSG
+27 RLHQRWKQRTDWSG

-53 EARGVRGTWVP
+53 EARGIRRTWIP
-64 WMLSLMLFLVLT
+64 WMLSLMLILVLT
-76 AIAGPVLEK
+76 AMAGPVLEK
-85 RSVPVIKKNLAK
+85 RSVPVLKKNLAK

-127 LKRID
+127 LNRID

-143 DAHVISPLTSDTHTI
+143 DAHIISPLTSDTHTI
-158 TTLIPG
+158 TTLLPG
-164 LEPDIMPQR
+164 LEPDIMPHR
-173 GSRADRAME
+173 GSRPDRAME

-203 GIPENMILPVAQTL
+203 GIPENMIPTVAQLL
-217 GRHRLSVIGVGTEK
+217 GRHRLSVIGVGSEK

-237 KNTGFLKNSKGGIVM
+237 KNSGFLKNSKGGIVM

-257 SRLQALAQQKGGT
+257 SHLQVLAQQKGGT

-275 NDDQDLERVL
+275 NDDQDLEIVL

-298 TEKQGDIWREEGP
+298 TEKMGDIWREEGP
-311 WLLLIMLPLAALMF
+311 WLLLLLLPLAALMF

-333 LLISLHLPGFLM
+333 LLISLHLPGFVI
-345 SERVYAFDWKDLWNN
+345 SERAYAFEWKDLWKN
-360 KDQQGQQYFIEGLH
+360 KDQQGQQYFIEGSH
-374 SEAAQVFENS
+374 SEAAQVFENP

-403 WKEIDSPRSLFNQGN
+403 WKGIDSPRSLFNQGN

-450 DLLIKLLEEQEMQQ
+450 DLLKKLLEEQDKQKQ

-478 SENQLS
+478 SEPQQS
-484 ENQSESSEEN
+484 ENQSERSEEDP
-494 QSSTQSGSDSKNQNM
+494 SSAESGSDSKNQDMEN
-509 KKSEQSES
+509 SGQS

-528 EISDAQSDER
+528 ENSEAQSDKQE
-538 GQENTDEALS
+538 QENTDEASL
-548 AEDNS
+548 AEENNQQ
-553 KEEDDDSK
+553 EDQDSK
-561 QKQAFIKPRSVSE
+561 QQQAYIKPRSVSE
-574 LTENNR
+574 LTEDNP

-613 IMKTEKELW
+613 IMKTEKESW

>member
-1 MTGFE
+1 M
-6 SFQFLR
+6 
-12 PGWLVLIIPGCWLVF
+12 
-27 RLHQRWKKRTDWSG
+27 
-41 VVEPHLLELLLV
+41 EPHLLELLLV
-53 EARGVRGTWVP
+53 EARGIRGTWIP
-64 WMLSLMLFLVLT
+64 WMLSLMLILVLT
-76 AIAGPVLEK
+76 AMAGPVLEK
-85 RSVPVIKKNLAK
+85 RSVPVLKKNLAK

-127 LKRID
+127 LNRID

-158 TTLIPG
+158 TTLLPG
-164 LEPDIMPQR
+164 LEPDIMPHR
-173 GSRADRAME
+173 GSRPDRAME
-182 LAVKLLDGHSANP
+182 LAVKLLDGHSVNP

-203 GIPENMILPVAQTL
+203 GISENMIPTVAQLL

-237 KNTGFLKNSKGGIVM
+237 KNSGFLKNSKGGIVM

-257 SRLQALAQQKGGT
+257 SHLQALAQQKGGT

-345 SERVYAFDWKDLWNN
+345 SERAYAFEWKDLWKN
-360 KDQQGQQYFIEGLH
+360 KDQQGQQFYIEGSH
-374 SEAAQVFENS
+374 SEAAQVFENP

-396 HENALEE
+396 LENALEE
-403 WKEIDSPRSLFNQGN
+403 WKEIDSPRSFFNQGN
-418 ALAKLGKLDQ
+418 ALAKLGKLEQ
-428 AIDRYDQVLE
+428 AIDRFDQVLE

-450 DLLIKLLEEQEMQQ
+450 DLLKKLLEEQEKQKQ
-464 QNQEQDGSGEDQQK
+464 QNQQQDGSGEDQQK
-478 SENQLS
+478 TENQQS
-484 ENQSESSEEN
+484 ENQSERSEEN
-494 QSSTQSGSDSKNQNM
+494 QSSAESGSDSKNQNM
-509 KKSEQSES
+509 ENSGQS
-517 EQAQKSDSQNK
+517 EQAQKSESQNK
-528 EISDAQSDER
+528 EISEAQSDKQE
-538 GQENTDEALS
+538 QENTDEAS
-548 AEDNS
+548 VT
-553 KEEDDDSK
+553 EENNQEGEEDSK
-561 QKQAFIKPRSVSE
+561 QQQAYIKPRSVSE
-574 LTENNR
+574 LTEDNP

-613 IMKTEKELW
+613 IMKTEKESW

>member
-12 PGWLVLIIPGCWLVF
+12 PGWLVLIIPGFWLVF
-27 RLHQRWKKRTDWSG
+27 RLYQRWKQRTDWSG

-53 EARGVRGTWVP
+53 EARGIRRTWIP
-64 WMLSLMLFLVLT
+64 WMLSLMLILVLT
-76 AIAGPVLEK
+76 AMAGPVLEK
-85 RSVPVIKKNLAK
+85 RSVPVLKKNLAK

-127 LKRID
+127 LNRID

-143 DAHVISPLTSDTHTI
+143 DAHIISPLTSDTHTI
-158 TTLIPG
+158 TTLLPG
-164 LEPDIMPQR
+164 LEPDIMPHR
-173 GSRADRAME
+173 GSRPDRAME

-203 GIPENMILPVAQTL
+203 GIPENMIPTVAQLL

-237 KNTGFLKNSKGGIVM
+237 KNSGFLKNSKGGIVM

-257 SRLQALAQQKGGT
+257 SRLQVLAQQKGGT

-311 WLLLIMLPLAALMF
+311 WLLLVLLPLAALMF

-333 LLISLHLPGFLM
+333 LLISLHLPGFVM
-345 SERVYAFDWKDLWNN
+345 SEKAYAFEWKDLWKN
-360 KDQQGQQYFIEGLH
+360 KDQQGQQYFIEGSH
-374 SEAAQVFENS
+374 SEAAQVFENP

-396 HENALEE
+396 LENALEE
-403 WKEIDSPRSLFNQGN
+403 WKGIDSPRSLFNQGN

-428 AIDRYDQVLE
+428 AIDSYDQVLE

-450 DLLIKLLEEQEMQQ
+450 DLLKKLLEEQDKQKQ
-464 QNQEQDGSGEDQQK
+464 QNQEQDGSGEDQHK
-478 SENQLS
+478 SEPQQS
-484 ENQSESSEEN
+484 ENQSERSEEN
-494 QSSTQSGSDSKNQNM
+494 QSSAESGSDSKNKNM
-509 KKSEQSES
+509 ENSGQS

-528 EISDAQSDER
+528 ENSEAQSFKQE
-538 GQENTDEALS
+538 QENTDEASL
-548 AEDNS
+548 AEENNQQ
-553 KEEDDDSK
+553 EDQDSK
-561 QKQAFIKPRSVSE
+561 QQQAYIKPRSVSE
-574 LTENNR
+574 LTEDNP

-613 IMKTEKELW
+613 IMKTEKESW

>member
-53 EARGVRGTWVP
+53 EARGVRGSWIP

-76 AIAGPVLEK
+76 AMAGPVLEK
-85 RSVPVIKKNLAK
+85 RSVPVLKKNLAK

-127 LKRID
+127 LNRID

-158 TTLIPG
+158 TTLLPG
-164 LEPDIMPQR
+164 LEPDIMPHR

-203 GIPENMILPVAQTL
+203 GIPENMIPTVAQLL

-237 KNTGFLKNSKGGIVM
+237 KNSGFLKNSKGGIVM

-257 SRLQALAQQKGGT
+257 SHLQALAQQKGGT

-311 WLLLIMLPLAALMF
+311 WLLLILLPLAALMF

-333 LLISLHLPGFLM
+333 LLISLHLSGFVI
-345 SERVYAFDWKDLWNN
+345 SERVYAFEWKDLWKN

-374 SEAAQVFENS
+374 SEAAQVFENP

-396 HENALEE
+396 LENALEE

-450 DLLIKLLEEQEMQQ
+450 DFLMKLLKEQEKQKQ

-478 SENQLS
+478 SENQQS

-494 QSSTQSGSDSKNQNM
+494 QSSAESGSDSKNQNM
-509 KKSEQSES
+509 KNSEQS
-517 EQAQKSDSQNK
+517 EQAQKSDSKNK
-528 EISDAQSDER
+528 EISNAQSDDR
-538 GQENTDEALS
+538 GQENTDEASL
-548 AEDNS
+548 AEENNQQ
-553 KEEDDDSK
+553 EDQDSK
-561 QKQAFIKPRSVSE
+561 QQQAYIKPRSVSE
-574 LTENNR
+574 FTEDNP

-613 IMKTEKELW
+613 IMKTEKESW

>member
-27 RLHQRWKKRTDWSG
+27 RLHQRWKQRTDWSG

-53 EARGVRGTWVP
+53 EARGIRRTWIP
-64 WMLSLMLFLVLT
+64 WMLSLMLILVLT
-76 AIAGPVLEK
+76 AMAGPVLEK
-85 RSVPVIKKNLAK
+85 RSVPVLKKNLAK

-127 LKRID
+127 LNRID

-143 DAHVISPLTSDTHTI
+143 DAHIISPLTSDTHTI
-158 TTLIPG
+158 TTLLPG
-164 LEPDIMPQR
+164 LEPDIMPHR
-173 GSRADRAME
+173 GSRPDRAME

-203 GIPENMILPVAQTL
+203 GIPENMIPTVAQLL
-217 GRHRLSVIGVGTEK
+217 GRHRLSVIGIGTEK

-237 KNTGFLKNSKGGIVM
+237 KNSGFLKNSKGGIVM

-275 NDDQDLERVL
+275 NDDQDLEIVL

-333 LLISLHLPGFLM
+333 LLISLHLPGFVI
-345 SERVYAFDWKDLWNN
+345 SESAYAFEWKDLWKN
-360 KDQQGQQYFIEGLH
+360 KDQQGQQYFIEGSH
-374 SEAAQVFENS
+374 SEAAQVFENP

-396 HENALEE
+396 LENALEE

-450 DLLIKLLEEQEMQQ
+450 DLLKKLLEEQEKQKQ

-478 SENQLS
+478 SETQQS
-484 ENQSESSEEN
+484 ENQSERSEEN
-494 QSSTQSGSDSKNQNM
+494 PSSAESGSDSKNQNM
-509 KKSEQSES
+509 ENSGQS

-528 EISDAQSDER
+528 EISEAQSDKQE
-538 GQENTDEALS
+538 QENTDEAS
-548 AEDNS
+548 VAEENNQEG
-553 KEEDDDSK
+553 EEDSK
-561 QKQAFIKPRSVSE
+561 QQQAYIKPRSVSE
-574 LTENNR
+574 LTEDNP

-590 KIPDDPSRLL
+590 KIPDDPSKLL

-613 IMKTEKELW
+613 IMKTEKESW

>member
-27 RLHQRWKKRTDWSG
+27 RLHQRWKERTDWSG

-53 EARGVRGTWVP
+53 EARGIRRTWIP
-64 WMLSLMLFLVLT
+64 WMLSLMLILVLT
-76 AIAGPVLEK
+76 AMAGPVLEK
-85 RSVPVIKKNLAK
+85 RSVPVLKKNLAK

-127 LKRID
+127 LNRID

-143 DAHVISPLTSDTHTI
+143 DAHIISPLTSDTHTI
-158 TTLIPG
+158 TTLLPG
-164 LEPDIMPQR
+164 LEPDIMPHR
-173 GSRADRAME
+173 GSRPDRAME

-203 GIPENMILPVAQTL
+203 GIPENMIPTVAQLL
-217 GRHRLSVIGVGTEK
+217 GRHRLSVIGVGTVK

-237 KNTGFLKNSKGGIVM
+237 KNSGFLKNSKGGIVM

-275 NDDQDLERVL
+275 NDDQDLEIVL
-285 NQPILMNEYLEDE
+285 NQPILMNEYFEDE

-333 LLISLHLPGFLM
+333 LLISLHLPGFVI
-345 SERVYAFDWKDLWNN
+345 SESAYAFEWKDLWKN

-374 SEAAQVFENS
+374 SEAAQVFENP

-396 HENALEE
+396 LENALEE

-450 DLLIKLLEEQEMQQ
+450 DLLKKLLEEQEKQKQ
-464 QNQEQDGSGEDQQK
+464 QNQEKDGSGEDQQK
-478 SENQLS
+478 TEDQ
-484 ENQSESSEEN
+484 QSESRTERSEESP
-494 QSSTQSGSDSKNQNM
+494 SSAESGSDSKNQNM
-509 KKSEQSES
+509 ENSGQS

-528 EISDAQSDER
+528 EISEAQSDKRE
-538 GQENTDEALS
+538 QENTDEAS
-548 AEDNS
+548 VAEENNQEG
-553 KEEDDDSK
+553 EEDSK
-561 QKQAFIKPRSVSE
+561 QQQAFIKPRSVSE
-574 LTENNR
+574 LTEDNP

-613 IMKTEKELW
+613 IMKTEKESW

>member
-27 RLHQRWKKRTDWSG
+27 RLHQRWKERTDWSG

-53 EARGVRGTWVP
+53 EARGIRRAWIP
-64 WMLSLMLFLVLT
+64 WMLSLMLILVLT
-76 AIAGPVLEK
+76 AMAGPVLEK
-85 RSVPVIKKNLAK
+85 RSVPVLKKNLAK

-127 LKRID
+127 LNRID

-143 DAHVISPLTSDTHTI
+143 DAHIISPLTSDTHTI
-158 TTLIPG
+158 TTLLPG
-164 LEPDIMPQR
+164 LEPDIMPHR
-173 GSRADRAME
+173 GSRPDRAME

-203 GIPENMILPVAQTL
+203 GIPENMIPTVAQLL
-217 GRHRLSVIGVGTEK
+217 GRHRLSVIGVGSEK

-237 KNTGFLKNSKGGIVM
+237 KNSGFLKNSKGGIVM

-257 SRLQALAQQKGGT
+257 SHLQVLAQQKGGT

-275 NDDQDLERVL
+275 NDDQDLEIVL
-285 NQPILMNEYLEDE
+285 NQPILMNEYFEDE

-333 LLISLHLPGFLM
+333 LLISLHLPGFVI
-345 SERVYAFDWKDLWNN
+345 SESAYAFEWKDLWKN

-374 SEAAQVFENS
+374 SEAAQVFENP

-396 HENALEE
+396 LENALEE

-450 DLLIKLLEEQEMQQ
+450 NLLKKLLEEQEKQKQ
-464 QNQEQDGSGEDQQK
+464 QNQEKDGSGEDQQK
-478 SENQLS
+478 TEDQ
-484 ENQSESSEEN
+484 QSESRTERSEESP
-494 QSSTQSGSDSKNQNM
+494 SSAESGSDSKNQNM
-509 KKSEQSES
+509 ENSGQS

-528 EISDAQSDER
+528 EISEAQSDKQE
-538 GQENTDEALS
+538 QENTNETS
-548 AEDNS
+548 VAEENNQQEDQDS
-553 KEEDDDSK
+553 KE
-561 QKQAFIKPRSVSE
+561 QQAFIKPRSVSE
-574 LTENNR
+574 LTEDNP

-613 IMKTEKELW
+613 IMKTEKESW

>member
-1 MTGFE
+1 MIGFE

-27 RLHQRWKKRTDWSG
+27 RLHQRLKKRTDWSG

-53 EARGVRGTWVP
+53 EARGIRRTWIP
-64 WMLSLMLFLVLT
+64 WMLSLMLILVLT
-76 AIAGPVLEK
+76 AMAGPVLEK
-85 RSVPVIKKNLAK
+85 RSVPVLKKNLAK

-127 LKRID
+127 LNRID

-158 TTLIPG
+158 TTLLPG
-164 LEPDIMPQR
+164 LEPDIMPHR
-173 GSRADRAME
+173 GSRPDRAME

-203 GIPENMILPVAQTL
+203 GIPENMIPTVAQLL

-237 KNTGFLKNSKGGIVM
+237 KNSGFLKNSKGGIVM

-311 WLLLIMLPLAALMF
+311 WLLLVLLPLAALMF

-345 SERVYAFDWKDLWNN
+345 SERAYAFEWKDLWKN

-374 SEAAQVFENS
+374 SEAAQVFENP

-396 HENALEE
+396 LENALEE

-450 DLLIKLLEEQEMQQ
+450 DLLKKLLEEQDKQKQ

-478 SENQLS
+478 SEPQQS
-484 ENQSESSEEN
+484 ENQSERSEEN
-494 QSSTQSGSDSKNQNM
+494 QSSAESGSDSKNKNM
-509 KKSEQSES
+509 ENSGQS

-528 EISDAQSDER
+528 ENSEAQSDKQE
-538 GQENTDEALS
+538 QENTDEASL
-548 AEDNS
+548 AEENNQQ
-553 KEEDDDSK
+553 EDQDSK
-561 QKQAFIKPRSVSE
+561 QQQAYIKPRSVSE
-574 LTENNR
+574 LTEDNP

-613 IMKTEKELW
+613 IMKTEKESW

>member
-27 RLHQRWKKRTDWSG
+27 RLHQRWKERTDWSG

-53 EARGVRGTWVP
+53 EARGIRRTWIP
-64 WMLSLMLFLVLT
+64 WMLSLMLILVLT
-76 AIAGPVLEK
+76 AMAGPVLEK
-85 RSVPVIKKNLAK
+85 RSVPVLKKNLAK

-127 LKRID
+127 LNRID

-158 TTLIPG
+158 TTLLPG
-164 LEPDIMPQR
+164 LEPDIMPHR
-173 GSRADRAME
+173 GSRPDRAME

-203 GIPENMILPVAQTL
+203 GIPENVIPTVAQL
-217 GRHRLSVIGVGTEK
+217 MGRHRLSVIGVGTVK

-237 KNTGFLKNSKGGIVM
+237 KNSGFLKNSKGGIVM

-257 SRLQALAQQKGGT
+257 SHLQVLAQQKGGT

-275 NDDQDLERVL
+275 NDDQDLEIVL
-285 NQPILMNEYLEDE
+285 NQPILMNEYFEDE

-333 LLISLHLPGFLM
+333 LLISLHLPGFVI
-345 SERVYAFDWKDLWNN
+345 SESAYAFEWKDLWKN

-374 SEAAQVFENS
+374 SEAAQVFENP

-396 HENALEE
+396 FENALEE

-418 ALAKLGKLDQ
+418 ALAKLGKFEQ
-428 AIDRYDQVLE
+428 AIENYEQVLE
-438 REPEHSDARFNR
+438 RESEHSDARFNR
-450 DLLIKLLEEQEMQQ
+450 DLLKKLLEEQEKQKQ
-464 QNQEQDGSGEDQQK
+464 QNQEKDGSGEDQQK
-478 SENQLS
+478 TEDQ
-484 ENQSESSEEN
+484 QSESRTERSEEDP
-494 QSSTQSGSDSKNQNM
+494 SSAESGSDSKNQNM
-509 KKSEQSES
+509 ENSEQT

-528 EISDAQSDER
+528 EISEAQSDKQE
-538 GQENTDEALS
+538 QENTDEAS
-548 AEDNS
+548 VAEENNQEG
-553 KEEDDDSK
+553 EEDSK
-561 QKQAFIKPRSVSE
+561 QQQAFIKPRSVSE
-574 LTENNR
+574 LTEDNP

-613 IMKTEKELW
+613 IMKTEKESW

>member
-27 RLHQRWKKRTDWSG
+27 RLHKRWKQRTDWSG

-53 EARGVRGTWVP
+53 EARGIRRTWIH
-64 WMLSLMLFLVLT
+64 WMLSLMLILVLT
-76 AIAGPVLEK
+76 AMAGPVLEK
-85 RSVPVIKKNLAK
+85 RSVPVLKKNLAK

-127 LKRID
+127 LNRID

-158 TTLIPG
+158 ITLLPG
-164 LEPDIMPQR
+164 LEPDIMPHR
-173 GSRADRAME
+173 GSRPDRAME
-182 LAVKLLDGHSANP
+182 LAVKLLDGHSVNP

-203 GIPENMILPVAQTL
+203 GISENMIPTVAQLL
-217 GRHRLSVIGVGTEK
+217 GIHRLSVIGVGTEK

-237 KNTGFLKNSKGGIVM
+237 KNSGFLKNSKGGIVM

-257 SRLQALAQQKGGT
+257 SHLQALAQQKGGT

-298 TEKQGDIWREEGP
+298 TEKQGDIWREDGP

-325 RRGLIFGF
+325 RRGLILGF

-345 SERVYAFDWKDLWNN
+345 SERAYAFEWKDLWKN
-360 KDQQGQQYFIEGLH
+360 KDQQGQQYFIEGSH
-374 SEAAQVFENS
+374 SEAAQVFENP

-396 HENALEE
+396 LENALEE
-403 WKEIDSPRSLFNQGN
+403 WKGIDSPRSLFNQGN

-428 AIDRYDQVLE
+428 AIDRFDQVLE

-450 DLLIKLLEEQEMQQ
+450 DLLMKLLEEQEKQKQ
-464 QNQEQDGSGEDQQK
+464 QNQQQDGSGEDQQK
-478 SENQLS
+478 TENQQS
-484 ENQSESSEEN
+484 ENQSERSEEH
-494 QSSTQSGSDSKNQNM
+494 QSSAESGSDSKNQNM
-509 KKSEQSES
+509 ENSGQS

-528 EISDAQSDER
+528 EISEAQSDKQE
-538 GQENTDEALS
+538 QENTDEAS
-548 AEDNS
+548 VAEENNQQ
-553 KEEDDDSK
+553 EDQDSK
-561 QKQAFIKPRSVSE
+561 QQQAFIKPRSVSE
-574 LTENNR
+574 LTEDNP

-613 IMKTEKELW
+613 IMKTEKESW

>member
-27 RLHQRWKKRTDWSG
+27 RLHQRWKQRTDWSG

-53 EARGVRGTWVP
+53 EARGVRGSWIP

-76 AIAGPVLEK
+76 AMAGPVLEK
-85 RSVPVIKKNLAK
+85 RSVPVLKKNLAK

-127 LKRID
+127 LNRID

-158 TTLIPG
+158 TTLLPG
-164 LEPDIMPQR
+164 LEPDIMPHR
-173 GSRADRAME
+173 GSRPDRAME
-182 LAVKLLDGHSANP
+182 LAVKLLNGHSANP

-203 GIPENMILPVAQTL
+203 GIPENMIPTVAQLL

-237 KNTGFLKNSKGGIVM
+237 KNSGFLKNSKGGIVM

-333 LLISLHLPGFLM
+333 LLISLHLPGFVM
-345 SERVYAFDWKDLWNN
+345 SERAYAFEWKDLWKN

-374 SEAAQVFENS
+374 SEAAQVFENP

-396 HENALEE
+396 LENALEE

-450 DLLIKLLEEQEMQQ
+450 DLLMKLLEEQEKQKQ

-478 SENQLS
+478 SENQ
-484 ENQSESSEEN
+484 QSESQKERSEEN
-494 QSSTQSGSDSKNQNM
+494 QSSAESGSDSKNQNM
-509 KKSEQSES
+509 ENSEQT
-517 EQAQKSDSQNK
+517 EQAQKSDSKNK
-528 EISDAQSDER
+528 EISNAQSDDR
-538 GQENTDEALS
+538 GQENTDEASL
-548 AEDNS
+548 AEENNQQ
-553 KEEDDDSK
+553 EDQDSK
-561 QKQAFIKPRSVSE
+561 QQQAYIKPRSVSE

-613 IMKTEKELW
+613 IMKTEKESW

>member
-1 MTGFE
+1 M
-6 SFQFLR
+6 
-12 PGWLVLIIPGCWLVF
+12 
-27 RLHQRWKKRTDWSG
+27 
-41 VVEPHLLELLLV
+41 EPHLLELLLV
-53 EARGVRGTWVP
+53 EARGIRRTWIP
-64 WMLSLMLFLVLT
+64 WMLSLMLILVLT
-76 AIAGPVLEK
+76 AMAGPVLEK
-85 RSVPVIKKNLAK
+85 RSVPVLKKNLAK

-127 LKRID
+127 LNRID

-158 TTLIPG
+158 ITLLPG
-164 LEPDIMPQR
+164 LEPDIMPHR
-173 GSRADRAME
+173 GSRPDRAME
-182 LAVKLLDGHSANP
+182 LAVKLLDGHSVNP

-203 GIPENMILPVAQTL
+203 GISENMIPTVAQLL
-217 GRHRLSVIGVGTEK
+217 GIHRLSVIGVGTEK

-237 KNTGFLKNSKGGIVM
+237 KNSGFLKNSKGGIVM

-257 SRLQALAQQKGGT
+257 SHLQALAQQKGGT

-345 SERVYAFDWKDLWNN
+345 SERAYAFEWKDLWKN
-360 KDQQGQQYFIEGLH
+360 KDQQGQQYFIEGSH
-374 SEAAQVFENS
+374 SEAAQVFENP

-403 WKEIDSPRSLFNQGN
+403 WKGIDSPRSLFNQGN

-450 DLLIKLLEEQEMQQ
+450 DLLKKLLEEQEKQKQ
-464 QNQEQDGSGEDQQK
+464 QNQQQDGSGEDQQK
-478 SENQLS
+478 TENQQS
-484 ENQSESSEEN
+484 ENQSERSEEN
-494 QSSTQSGSDSKNQNM
+494 QSSAESGSDSKNQNM
-509 KKSEQSES
+509 ENSGQS

-528 EISDAQSDER
+528 EISEAQSDKQE
-538 GQENTDEALS
+538 QENTDEAS
-548 AEDNS
+548 VAEENNQQ
-553 KEEDDDSK
+553 EDQDSK
-561 QKQAFIKPRSVSE
+561 QQQAFIKPRSVSE
-574 LTENNR
+574 LTEDNP

-613 IMKTEKELW
+613 IMKTEKESW

>member
-12 PGWLVLIIPGCWLVF
+12 PGWLVLIIPGCWLIF
-27 RLHQRWKKRTDWSG
+27 RLHQRWKQRTDWSG

-53 EARGVRGTWVP
+53 EARGIRRTWIP
-64 WMLSLMLFLVLT
+64 WMLSLMLILVLT
-76 AIAGPVLEK
+76 AMAGPVLEK
-85 RSVPVIKKNLAK
+85 RSVPVLKKNLAK

-127 LKRID
+127 LNRID

-158 TTLIPG
+158 ITLLPG
-164 LEPDIMPQR
+164 LEPDIMPHL
-173 GSRADRAME
+173 GSRPDRAME
-182 LAVKLLDGHSANP
+182 LAVKLLDGHSVNP

-203 GIPENMILPVAQTL
+203 GISENMIPTVAQML
-217 GRHRLSVIGVGTEK
+217 GIHRLSVIGVGTEK

-237 KNTGFLKNSKGGIVM
+237 KNSGFLKNSKGGIVM

-257 SRLQALAQQKGGT
+257 SHLQALAQQKGGT

-325 RRGLIFGF
+325 RRGLILGF

-345 SERVYAFDWKDLWNN
+345 SERAYAFEWKDLWKN
-360 KDQQGQQYFIEGLH
+360 KDQQGQQYFIEGSH
-374 SEAAQVFENS
+374 SEAAQVFENP

-396 HENALEE
+396 LENALEE
-403 WKEIDSPRSLFNQGN
+403 WKGIDSPRSLFNQGN

-428 AIDRYDQVLE
+428 AIDRFDQVLE

-450 DLLIKLLEEQEMQQ
+450 DLLLKLLEEQKKQKQ
-464 QNQEQDGSGEDQQK
+464 QNQQQDGSGEDQQK
-478 SENQLS
+478 TENQQS
-484 ENQSESSEEN
+484 ENQSERSEEN
-494 QSSTQSGSDSKNQNM
+494 QSSAESGSDSKNQNM
-509 KKSEQSES
+509 ENSGQS

-528 EISDAQSDER
+528 EISEAQSDKQE
-538 GQENTDEALS
+538 QENTDEAS
-548 AEDNS
+548 VAEENNQEG
-553 KEEDDDSK
+553 EEDSK
-561 QKQAFIKPRSVSE
+561 QQQAYIKPRSVSE
-574 LTENNR
+574 LTEDNP

-613 IMKTEKELW
+613 IMKTEKESW